1 MAEGPRPIPV
11 SEPAP
16 AKVNLFLRVLGRR
29 DDGFHEIETLIL
41 PVTLA
46 DGVRAAYREQGFG
59 LAIAGE
65 RAGAVPGDAA
75 NLVVRAAEALARAT
89 GERRGARLMLA
100 KRIPVAAGLG
110 GGSAD
115 AAAALRALD
124 RLWGWGL
131 GTDRLV
137 EVAAEVGS
145 DVPSLVPGL
154 PVLVSGR
161 GERVER
167 VDVPRS
173 WWVLHAPSLEVPAA
187 DAYDW
192 WDEDDGG
199 TGPDPGVVIEAA
211 KAGDVEGLANLVFN
225 DLERPVARRH
235 LEVVEATRTLL
246 EAGALGALMCGSGP
260 TVAGLCRDGAHAE
273 QVGAASG
280 GIVVSTITRLPA

>member
-16 AKVNLFLRVLGRR
+16 AKLNLFLRVLGRR
-29 DDGFHEIETLIL
+29 DDGFHDIETLIL

-65 RAGAVPGDAA
+65 GAGAVPGDAA

-131 GTDRLV
+131 GADRLV
-137 EVAAEVGS
+137 EVAAGVGS
-145 DVPSLVPGL
+145 DVPPLVPGL
-154 PVLVSGR
+154 PVVVSGR

-173 WWVLHAPSLEVPAA
+173 WWVLRTPPLEVAAA

-211 KAGDVEGLANLVFN
+211 KAGDAEGLANLVFN
-225 DLERPVARRH
+225 DLERPVSRRH
-235 LEVVEATRTLL
+235 PVVVEATRTLL
-246 EAGALGALMCGSGP
+246 EAGALGTLMCGSGP

-273 QVGAASG
+273 AVGAATG
-280 GIVVSTITRLPA
+280 GIVVSTITRPPA

>member
-29 DDGFHEIETLIL
+29 DDGFHDIETLIL

-65 RAGAVPGDAA
+65 QAGAVPGDAA
-75 NLVVRAAEALARAT
+75 NLVVRAAEALARVT

-235 LEVVEATRTLL
+235 PEVVEATRTLL

-273 QVGAASG
+273 QVGTATG
-280 GIVVSTITRLPA
+280 GIVVSTITRPPA

>member
-1 MAEGPRPIPV
+1 MSEGPRPIPV

-29 DDGFHEIETLIL
+29 DDGFHDIETLIL

-137 EVAAEVGS
+137 EVAVEVGS

-154 PVLVSGR
+154 PVVVSGR

-167 VDVPRS
+167 VDLPRS
-173 WWVLHAPSLEVPAA
+173 WWVLHTPPLEVAAA
-187 DAYDW
+187 DAYAW

-211 KAGDVEGLANLVFN
+211 RAGDLEGLANLVFN
-225 DLERPVARRH
+225 DLERPVSRRH
-235 LEVVEATRTLL
+235 PEVVEATRRLL

-260 TVAGLCRDGAHAE
+260 TVVGLCRDGAHAE
-273 QVGAASG
+273 EVSAGTG
-280 GIVVSTITRLPA
+280 GIVVSTITRPAA

>member
-1 MAEGPRPIPV
+1 MSEGPRPIPV

-29 DDGFHEIETLIL
+29 DDGFHDIETLIL

-137 EVAAEVGS
+137 EVAVEVGS

-154 PVLVSGR
+154 PVVVSGR

-167 VDVPRS
+167 VDLPRS
-173 WWVLHAPSLEVPAA
+173 WWVLHTPPLEVAAA
-187 DAYDW
+187 DAYAW

-211 KAGDVEGLANLVFN
+211 RAGDLEGLANLVFN
-225 DLERPVARRH
+225 DLERPVSRRH
-235 LEVVEATRTLL
+235 PEVVEATRRLL

-273 QVGAASG
+273 EVSAGTG
-280 GIVVSTITRLPA
+280 GIVVSTITRPPA

>member
-1 MAEGPRPIPV
+1 MTDGPRPIPV

-16 AKVNLFLRVLGRR
+16 AKLNLFLRILGRR
-29 DDGFHEIETLIL
+29 DDGFHDIETLIL

-145 DVPSLVPGL
+145 DVPPLVPGL

-173 WWVLHAPSLEVPAA
+173 WWVLNTPSLEVAAA
-187 DAYDW
+187 DAYAW

-199 TGPDPGVVIEAA
+199 TGPDPGVVVEAA
-211 KAGDVEGLANLVFN
+211 RAGDLEGLANLVFN
-225 DLERPVARRH
+225 DLERPVSRRH
-235 LEVVEATRTLL
+235 PEVVEATRTLL

-273 QVGAASG
+273 EVGAATR
-280 GIVVSTITRLPA
+280 GIVVSTITRPPA

>member
-1 MAEGPRPIPV
+1 MPDGPRPIPV

-16 AKVNLFLRVLGRR
+16 AKLNLFLRVLGRR
-29 DDGFHEIETLIL
+29 DDGFHDIETLIL

-46 DGVRAAYREQGFG
+46 DGVRAAYREEGFG

-65 RAGAVPGDAA
+65 LAGAVPADAA

-131 GTDRLV
+131 GADRLV

-161 GERVER
+161 GARVER

-173 WWVLHAPSLEVPAA
+173 WWVLHTPSLEVAAA
-187 DAYDW
+187 DAYHG

-211 KAGDVEGLANLVFN
+211 RAGDLEGLANLMFN
-225 DLERPVARRH
+225 DLERPVSRRH
-235 LEVVEATRTLL
+235 SEVVESTRMLL

-260 TVAGLCRDGAHAE
+260 TVAGLCRDGPHAE

-280 GIVVSTITRLPA
+280 GIVVSTITRPPA

>member
-235 LEVVEATRTLL
+235 PEVVEATRTLL

-273 QVGAASG
+273 QVGAATG
-280 GIVVSTITRLPA
+280 GIVVSTITRPPA

>member
-1 MAEGPRPIPV
+1 MTDGPRPIPV

-16 AKVNLFLRVLGRR
+16 AKLNLFLRILGRR
-29 DDGFHEIETLIL
+29 DDGFHDIETLIL

-145 DVPSLVPGL
+145 DVPPLVPGL

-173 WWVLHAPSLEVPAA
+173 WWVLNTPSLEVAA
-187 DAYDW
+187 PDAYAW

-199 TGPDPGVVIEAA
+199 TGPDPGVVVEAA
-211 KAGDVEGLANLVFN
+211 RAGDLEGLANLVFN
-225 DLERPVARRH
+225 DLERPVSRRH
-235 LEVVEATRTLL
+235 PEVVEATRTLL

-273 QVGAASG
+273 EVGAATR
-280 GIVVSTITRLPA
+280 GIVVSTITRPPA

>member
-1 MAEGPRPIPV
+1 MTEGPRPIPV

-16 AKVNLFLRVLGRR
+16 AKVNLFLRVVGRR
-29 DDGFHEIETLIL
+29 DDGFHDIETLIL

-89 GERRGARLMLA
+89 GEPRGARLMLA

-137 EVAAEVGS
+137 EVAVEVGS

-154 PVLVSGR
+154 PVVVSGR

-167 VDVPRS
+167 VDIPRS
-173 WWVLHAPSLEVPAA
+173 WWVLHTPPLEVAAA
-187 DAYDW
+187 DAYAW

-211 KAGDVEGLANLVFN
+211 MAGDLEGLANLVFN
-225 DLERPVARRH
+225 DLERPVSRRH
-235 LEVVEATRTLL
+235 PEVVEATRRLL

-273 QVGAASG
+273 EVGAGTG
-280 GIVVSTITRLPA
+280 GIVVSTITRPPA